1 MSGTNAEVVTG
12 AISTISIAGSIFNL
26 KRIWNLVKDHTV
38 VRDANS
44 SGPDYTFGRNNHSFS
59 FTIEA
64 STPDLPT
71 IDAWTDETSNGDL
84 TQVAIIVSLP
94 PIGGGSTVTATFNA
108 KIHHMEFGHPSEEG
122 KVLCRLDGVITSA
135 TITWG

>member
-1 MSGTNAEVVTG
+1 MSGVNNEVVSG
-12 AISTISIAGSIFNL
+12 GISTLSIAGSVFNL
-26 KRIWNLVKDHTV
+26 KRLWNLTKDHAV
-38 VRDANS
+38 IRDANS
-44 SGPDYTFGRNNHSFS
+44 SGPNYTFGRNNHGLS

-71 IDAWTDETSNGDL
+71 IDAWTDEDSNGDL
-84 TQVAIIVSLP
+84 SNLTIIISLP

-108 KIHHMEFGHPSEEG
+108 KLNHMEFGHPSEEG
-122 KVLCRLDGVITSA
+122 KVLIRIDGIITSA